1 MVEDY
6 GQPLLLA
13 AVSTQSGDGFVI
25 RKKWIS
31 LGNYTHNIHRGH
43 SEKFPKFEHH
53 DYVDVP
59 KKLMDKPS
67 KHTYM

>member
-1 MVEDY
+1 MVGVY

-25 RKKWIS
+25 QKKWIS

-43 SEKFPKFEHH
+43 SEKFPMYEHH
-53 DYVDVP
+53 VYVDLP
-59 KKLMDKPS
+59 NKLLDQA
-67 KHTYM
+67 T

>member
-13 AVSTQSGDGFVI
+13 AMSALSEDGFVI

-31 LGNYTHNIHRGH
+31 QGNHIHNIHRGH
-43 SEKFPKFEHH
+43 SEKFPMYEH
-53 DYVDVP
+53 DYVHVP
-59 KKLMDKPS
+59 NKLMDQA
-67 KHTYM
+67 T